1 MEHRFENV
9 QRSWLALDRLGADS
23 DPLQPNDGGSLVP
36 AVWLRLVRGAS
47 EEPVW
52 MLRSASAD
60 GIISVGA
67 AETCDWQIQADRVPP
82 LAFYLRALAGSLFV
96 RACGA
101 GEVRVDGHALG
112 SIWVPVAQGARL
124 RVGEALIE
132 VGLSGRSRAAQHE
145 TLCRTLTPP
154 VELADDAFGDCAL
167 LWQASEAIRQ
177 PASNDF
183 DDVSVCDVLS
193 TSSEPVSS
201 EPVSSE
207 PVSSEPVSSAV
218 VSSEPVPSAVVN
230 LRTPPPADA
239 AREFWTATI
248 FGPEEISLDDFER
261 DLRAGS
267 RLDPWHSTRL
277 WIAGSLLACAYGC
290 WVLLLDYF

>member
-1 MEHRFENV
+1 
-9 QRSWLALDRLGADS
+9 
-23 DPLQPNDGGSLVP
+23 
-36 AVWLRLVRGAS
+36 
-47 EEPVW
+47 

-67 AETCDWQIQADRVPP
+67 AETCDWQIHAADVPP
-82 LAFYLRALAGSLFV
+82 LAFYLRALTGSLFV

-145 TLCRTLTPP
+145 ILCRTLTPA
-154 VELADDAFGDCAL
+154 VEPAEDASGASL
-167 LWQASEAIRQ
+167 PRWQAWEAIRQ
-177 PASNDF
+177 PASNDM
-183 DDVSVCDVLS
+183 DDVSVCAVLS
-193 TSSEPVSS
+193 TSSEPASS
-201 EPVSSE
+201 EPVSSG
-207 PVSSEPVSSAV
+207 PISSA
-218 VSSEPVPSAVVN
+218 AVD

-248 FGPEEISLDDFER
+248 FGPEEIALDDLER
-261 DLRAGS
+261 DSCANS
-267 RLDPWHSTRL
+267 RLGPWHSSGI
-277 WIAGSLLACAYGC
+277 WIAGSLVACAYGC
-290 WVLLLDYF
+290 WILFLDHF